1 MEEVVIVSAA
11 RTPIGKFGGSL
22 KNTTA
27 IELGAIVV
35 KEVIK
40 KSGLSADKIDQ
51 LIFGNVLQA
60 GLGQNPA
67 RQIAV
72 HAGVPYSA
80 PSMTVNEVCGSG
92 LKAVILG
99 SQAIQLG
106 DAEIVVV
113 GGTENMTQAPY
124 LLNNHRWGK
133 KAGNDQL
140 IDSTMHDG
148 LTDAFDHLPM
158 GMTAENVAVQYN
170 ISRTEQ
176 DAFAAHSQMKAAQAQ
191 DNGAFSAEIVP
202 VPVKGPKGQTA
213 LFSEDEFIRK
223 QTNLDSLAKLPAA
236 FKENGTVTAGN
247 SSGINDGAAALILM
261 KKSHAEELNISYLA
275 TLKGYAEAG
284 INPSIMGYA
293 PYYAIEEVLEKTH
306 LNLEDMDLIE
316 LNEAF
321 AAQSVAVM
329 RDLNMNKDKVNV
341 NGGAIALG
349 HPIGASGA
357 RILVSLVHEMQ
368 KRETTFGLAS
378 LCVGGGIGMA
388 MVIEKSET
396 NNELKPFC

>member
-27 IELGAIVV
+27 IELGTIVV

-72 HAGVPYSA
+72 HAGIPYSA

-99 SQAIQLG
+99 SQAIRLG

-113 GGTENMTQAPY
+113 GGTESMSQAPY

-140 IDSTMHDG
+140 IDSAMHDG
-148 LTDAFDHLPM
+148 LTDAFDQLPM
-158 GMTAENVAVQYN
+158 GMTAENVAAQYG

-191 DNGAFSAEIVP
+191 DNGAFLAEIVP
-202 VPVKGPKGQTA
+202 VPVKGPKGQTT

-223 QTNLDSLAKLPAA
+223 QTNLDSLTKLPAA

-261 KKSHAEELNISYLA
+261 KKSRAEELNISYLA

-284 INPSIMGYA
+284 IDPAIMGYA
-293 PYYAIEEVLEKTH
+293 PYYAIEEVLEKTN
-306 LNLEDMDLIE
+306 LNLEEIDLIE

-321 AAQSVAVM
+321 AAQSVAVV

-341 NGGAIALG
+341 NGGAVALG

-388 MVIEKSET
+388 MVIEK
-396 NNELKPFC
+396 NQDR